1 MRTKAVEFLQ
11 LDHSA
16 EMNSSVNYYAG
27 ELISSKEAIKREK
40 KYADDKDIGCYMYYL
55 QHNNTKYW

>member
-1 MRTKAVEFLQ
+1 MEFLQ